1 MANTAIDSANS
12 RRRADAG
19 WTVAYHWICR
29 TYCRVHRDVVD
40 VDLDRA
46 GRERESVDADGSLR
60 RAGKRFLLDRMRD
73 HGVVTCATPIPV
85 WVAHASRGNQ
95 VVRQTGP
102 PVLPYIESEFQD
114 EPEREGLGQKRR
126 VHLHGNVAM

>member
-19 WTVAYHWICR
+19 WPVAYHWICR

-73 HGVVTCATPIPV
+73 HGVVTRATPVSIR
-85 WVAHASRGNQ
+85 VAHVSRVSGLA
-95 VVRQTGP
+95 VFAER
-102 PVLPYIESEFQD
+102 IFSQD
-114 EPEREGLGQKRR
+114 
-126 VHLHGNVAM
+126 

>member
-19 WTVAYHWICR
+19 WPVAYHWICR

-40 VDLDRA
+40 VNLDRA

-60 RAGKRFLLDRMRD
+60 RAGEGSLLDRMRD
-73 HGVVTCATPIPV
+73 HGVVTRATPVSIR
-85 WVAHASRGNQ
+85 VAHVSRVSGLA
-95 VVRQTGP
+95 VFAER
-102 PVLPYIESEFQD
+102 IFSQD
-114 EPEREGLGQKRR
+114 
-126 VHLHGNVAM
+126 